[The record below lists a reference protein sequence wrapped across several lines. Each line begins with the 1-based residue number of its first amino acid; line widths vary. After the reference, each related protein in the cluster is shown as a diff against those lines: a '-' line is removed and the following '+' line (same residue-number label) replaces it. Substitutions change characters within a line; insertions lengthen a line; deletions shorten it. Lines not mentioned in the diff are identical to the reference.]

1 MAHSFW
7 VICQNILRTFVEL
20 CMETPHWWTEPVM
33 HCENSQVQIAVFL
46 KSNMLQGWKLVHRK
60 DLFSIYLQLVQIIIR
75 NLMWKPSINEKG
87 VIWPRGYTPGNSSW
101 VSAIQFSKSWIY
113 FRPKM
118 SFLTP
123 VLHTWPLK
131 SIPIFRPGL

>member
-1 MAHSFW
+1 MSKSQVFVAHSFW

-33 HCENSQVQIAVFL
+33 HCENSEVQIAVFL
-46 KSNMLQGWKLVHRK
+46 KWNMLRGWKLVQR
-60 DLFSIYLQLVQIIIR
+60 FIFYLSSTSVIIIH
-75 NLMWKPSINEKG
+75 NLMWKPSINENG
-87 VIWPRGYTPGNSSW
+87 VIWPRGITPGNSSW
-101 VSAIQFSKSWIY
+101 VSAIQFSKSWTY

-123 VLHTWPLK
+123 VL
-131 SIPIFRPGL
+131 IPDL